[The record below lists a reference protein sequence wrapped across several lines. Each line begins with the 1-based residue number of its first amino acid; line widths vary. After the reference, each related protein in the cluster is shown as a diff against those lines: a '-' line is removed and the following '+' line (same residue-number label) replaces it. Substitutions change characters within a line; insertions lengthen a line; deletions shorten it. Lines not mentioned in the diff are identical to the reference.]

1 MIDMKQFF
9 DLEHTSA
16 ASLFEGV
23 TYPWEVL
30 PMIGQFV
37 QAHMAELEDD
47 FTEIKKDVWV
57 GHGTTISDCTQI
69 DGPTIIGKNCEIR
82 HGAYIRGKVLIGD
95 GVVIGNSSEIK
106 NAIIFDNGQVP
117 HFNYVGDSV
126 LGYKAHIGAGVKLS
140 NLKSDK
146 SLVKIIIDGET
157 IETGIKKFGAM
168 IGDRV
173 EVGCNAVLNPGTVL
187 GNDANVYPL
196 TFVRGYIPANHI
208 LKQNGDIVKKHE

>member
-1 MIDMKQFF
+1 MIEMKQFF

-30 PMIGQFV
+30 PKIGDFV
-37 QAHMAELEDD
+37 KAHMAELGDD
-47 FTEIKKDVWV
+47 FREIKKDVWV
-57 GHGTTISDCTQI
+57 GQGTTIADCTQI
-69 DGPTIIGKNCEIR
+69 DGPTVIGKNCEIR

-95 GVVIGNSSEIK
+95 GVVIGNSSEVK
-106 NAIIFDNGQVP
+106 NAIIFDKGQVP

-146 SLVKIIIDGET
+146 SLVKIIIEGET
-157 IETGIKKFGAM
+157 IETGIKKFGAI

-196 TFVRGYIPANHI
+196 TFVRGYVPANHI
-208 LKQNGDIVKKHE
+208 LKQNGDIVKKH